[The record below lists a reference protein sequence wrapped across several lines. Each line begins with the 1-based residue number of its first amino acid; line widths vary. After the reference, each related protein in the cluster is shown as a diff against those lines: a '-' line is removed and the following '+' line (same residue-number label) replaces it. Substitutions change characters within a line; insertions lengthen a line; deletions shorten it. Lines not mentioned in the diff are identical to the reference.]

1 MEQQASDPGSDAH
14 APPRFLFVGGDVS
27 IDFVNTQMIESG
39 REVDRIST
47 PQELAAWVAASNLG
61 TEFGVPTDI
70 ASTIYTQAI
79 DLRAA
84 LRACYNALID
94 EQPVPSPALKSL
106 NAVLASAPG
115 TEVRRLSTQ
124 ALHHA
129 PRVDL
134 AKDASHLPWLLANA
148 GAQLLCSD
156 RTTSLRRCA
165 NREHC
170 MLIFLDTSRSHTRR
184 WCSMDLC
191 GNRRK
196 VAAHNARARRR
207 QTR

>member
-1 MEQQASDPGSDAH
+1 MEQQASDLGSDTGAL
-14 APPRFLFVGGDVS
+14 PRFLFVGGDVS
-27 IDFVNTQMIESG
+27 IDFVNTEMIESG
-39 REVDRIST
+39 REVDRISN
-47 PQELAAWVAASNLG
+47 PQELAAWVRASSLG
-61 TEFGVPTDI
+61 SEFGVPTAI
-70 ASTIYTQAI
+70 ASTIHTRAI
-79 DLRAA
+79 DLRGA

-94 EQPVPSPALKSL
+94 EQPVPEPALKSL
-106 NAVLASAPG
+106 NAVLAAAPG
-115 TEVRRLSTQ
+115 SELRRLPTQ
-124 ALHHA
+124 TLHHA

-134 AKDASHLPWLLANA
+134 TKDASDLPWLLANA

-156 RTTSLRRCA
+156 RTTLLRRCA

-207 QTR
+207 QTH